1 MKLNIINIGMAF
13 IISITATGCITIG
26 EPSPAVNSYAFE
38 KSLPFKNANIT
49 SKVLN
54 ETNPLYMSFPFSMQ
68 VLLLSNEAITPLIPL
83 SEEGVMSIEYYLNIY
98 KEEQNLIYAMFERR
112 KTFKKL
118 QPKYV
123 DKINDSFDNK
133 NFDFVMYFGTSTLGE
148 LDIYLKDTK
157 TNRTFLVWKDG
168 ITNTDPIQAVEDIL
182 KAKILYTTPIKV
194 KNIKVSTADKTLNNI
209 DFINVKKEMPTVT
222 QSIKNIDHISRLQK
236 QNLKPKP
243 IKVKTL
249 DDVTKK
255 TLTFKD
261 KPKKNHCIVKSIEN
275 KTVQTKPTQINST
288 KISIK
293 KENKENKTVKKIN
306 YYNSKRDSTGCYA
319 YNALNQCIVW

>member
-1 MKLNIINIGMAF
+1 MKLNIINIGMTF
-13 IISITATGCITIG
+13 IISMTTTGCITIG

-68 VLLLSNEAITPLIPL
+68 VLLLNNEAITPLIPL

-112 KTFKKL
+112 KTFTKL

-123 DKINDSFDNK
+123 DKINSSFDNK

-168 ITNTDPIQAVEDIL
+168 ITNIDPIQTVEDIL

-194 KNIKVSTADKTLNNI
+194 KNVKVRTADKTLNNV

-222 QSIKNIDHISRLQK
+222 QSIKNIDHISTLQK

-249 DDVTKK
+249 DDETKK

-275 KTVQTKPTQINST
+275 KTVHTKPTQSNTT

-293 KENKENKTVKKIN
+293 KEHKENKTVKKIN
-306 YYNSKRDSTGCYA
+306 YYNSKRDSAGCYA

>member
-1 MKLNIINIGMAF
+1 MKLNIINIAMAF
-13 IISITATGCITIG
+13 IISVSTTGCITIG
-26 EPSPAVNSYAFE
+26 EPTPSVNSYAFE

-68 VLLLSNEAITPLIPL
+68 VLLLNNEAITPLIPL

-123 DKINDSFDNK
+123 DKINNSFDNK

-275 KTVQTKPTQINST
+275 KTVQTKPTQSNTT

-293 KENKENKTVKKIN
+293 KEKKTVKKIN